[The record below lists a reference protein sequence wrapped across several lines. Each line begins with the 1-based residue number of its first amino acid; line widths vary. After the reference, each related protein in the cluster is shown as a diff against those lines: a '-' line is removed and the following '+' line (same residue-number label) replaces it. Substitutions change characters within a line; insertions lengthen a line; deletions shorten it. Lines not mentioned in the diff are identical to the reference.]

1 MLDARRGLVYRE
13 TRFVVSDQ
21 LQGYRTCAERRLCFS
36 AWQYWR
42 LRRRSP
48 QPTRPSAYRSMPRCG
63 ASSDAAIR
71 RLTCFTYPAG
81 RASSKPAAATRRATP
96 GRRWIGKGR
105 TTCSTV
111 RNACV
116 TTPRRK
122 RPMSRSASGPRRRS
136 TWSFPALARSS
147 SLRSPA
153 ITTGER
159 PLTRSRW
166 TTGAFVRQ
174 PIPAPRGKGP
184 TTTGPTSTR
193 RRWRSAGRMA
203 CPSRS
208 RSIPA
213 RPVRSPS
220 GRLSRPSSIG
230 AIGVGSRRST
240 PRPIPVAP
248 RRTRSAATAARF
260 SVAGTSCSPG

>member
-1 MLDARRGLVYRE
+1 MRRTSIALFCLIG
-13 TRFVVSDQ
+13 
-21 LQGYRTCAERRLCFS
+21 
-36 AWQYWR
+36 WR
-42 LRRRSP
+42 PRGDPRS
-48 QPTRPSAYRSMPRCG
+48 QPDLPHIDRCRDV
-63 ASSDAAIR
+63 AQSDAAIR

-81 RASSKPAAATRRATP
+81 RASSASRRARRATLTP
-96 GRRWIGKGR
+96 LDRRGR

-116 TTPRRK
+116 TTRRRK
-122 RPMSRSASGPRRRS
+122 GPMSRSASGRRRRS

-147 SLRSPA
+147 SFRSPA
-153 ITTGER
+153 ITTGEKT
-159 PLTRSRW
+159 PTRSRW

-184 TTTGPTSTR
+184 TMTGPTSTR
-193 RRWRSAGRMA
+193 RRWRSAGRKA

-213 RPVRSPS
+213 PPARSPF
-220 GRLSRPSSIG
+220 GRHSRPSSIG
-230 AIGVGSRRST
+230 AIEAGSRRST